1 MLTIGGAGPGNPKY
15 LTLDVIEAM
24 RNAECILG
32 FDRISKSLKS
42 VNRNIISI
50 SRVDQVLDY
59 INKEDNILLLA
70 SGDPNFFGIVQF
82 IKNKGIE
89 IKEVLPGLSSFQY
102 LMAKLQK
109 PWQDAKFISLH
120 GRKGDL
126 DKVKENKLS
135 IILTDKDSNPSYIAN
150 KLEELN
156 IKGKMY
162 IGFNLSHENEEIM
175 IKNIGDSVENISSLA
190 IVVIE
195 NEMD

>member
-1 MLTIGGAGPGNPKY
+1 
-15 LTLDVIEAM
+15 
-24 RNAECILG
+24 
-32 FDRISKSLKS
+32 DRISKSLKS

-82 IKNKGIE
+82 IKNKRIE

-109 PWQDAKFISLH
+109 PWQDAKFISHH

-175 IKNIGDSVENISSLA
+175 
-190 IVVIE
+190 
-195 NEMD
+195 